1 MAQNVIINGVTYQSV
16 PEVDIPKSGGGT
28 AKFYDTASADVSGAD
43 LLTGKTAFGASGA
56 VSGSMANNGGTGGT
70 ISTKAGTVTIPAGY
84 TTGGTVAISSTEQAK
99 IVASNIKS
107 GVTLLG
113 VAGSLAL
120 PSISQDSTTKILSI
134 SERGC
139 DMAQNI
145 TLLGASYTAVPAVRL
160 PKTGGGTADF
170 IDAEEIITYRTGTAA
185 PSASLGA
192 DGDIYLQLKG

>member
-1 MAQNVIINGVTYQSV
+1 MAQNVIINGVTYQNV

-84 TTGGTVAISSTEQAK
+84 TTGGTVAISSTEQTK

-120 PSISQDSTTKILSI
+120 PVISQDSTTKVLSI
-134 SERGC
+134 S
-139 DMAQNI
+139 
-145 TLLGASYTAVPAVRL
+145 
-160 PKTGGGTADF
+160 
-170 IDAEEIITYRTGTAA
+170 
-185 PSASLGA
+185 
-192 DGDIYLQLKG
+192 